1 MDIEIIPEPV
11 PSSRRVLPCRFSL
24 RTASTNVSV
33 SGRGTRTSGVTIKLF
48 FQKPFFP
55 VV

>member
-1 MDIEIIPEPV
+1 MDIEIAPDPV

-24 RTASTNVSV
+24 RIASTNVSV

-48 FQKPFFP
+48 FQNPLFP
-55 VV
+55 IK